1 MGVGKGSLTTA
12 QKVFLKLACAPGEM
26 SFFFALSFSLTHLG
40 TFLAFFL
47 SPLVA
52 ESSKSGYKAS
62 IWTSGAIAVGCLL
75 CTLSLLGKLRHVE
88 PFLRQGDGGGAL
100 RRLLGEESGSEGE
113 EEEGRREGGVVVRR
127 ASDGTWA
134 TSSSYSEEEDGRE
147 DRERELLDMEESGQ
161 HGGRG
166 GSSSV
171 PVARLAGQDDEGKSD
186 DHHHQAAA
194 LVLPAVNGHTQTPS
208 SSSTP
213 FSFYS
218 CWRRAVAC
226 PSSAYQALL
235 VCFSDLC
242 TWPFFFLLM
251 TTLCFYA
258 AFMPFETFAVDYL
271 KIHHNFSSAHA
282 SLGASLLPALSVL
295 LSPPMGALVD
305 KELAP
310 LSSSHPPSFLR
321 RYIWPP
327 GSTQLW
333 SMLLTALGLLSLLPF
348 LTPTLGWLPGFTL
361 VSMGYA
367 FSCASLWT
375 TIPYFVPTRSLGL
388 ALGVIH
394 AVDDAGILAVQV
406 GVGRLLD
413 EGKRDG
419 IGEDWEY
426 EDKVLPLLVLFALL
440 ACLSTYPVMRA
451 LKTKITL

>member
-1 MGVGKGSLTTA
+1 MGVR
-12 QKVFLKLACAPGEM
+12 
-26 SFFFALSFSLTHLG
+26 G
-40 TFLAFFL
+40 T
-47 SPLVA
+47 
-52 ESSKSGYKAS
+52 E
-62 IWTSGAIAVGCLL
+62 
-75 CTLSLLGKLRHVE
+75 
-88 PFLRQGDGGGAL
+88 
-100 RRLLGEESGSEGE
+100 
-113 EEEGRREGGVVVRR
+113 VVRR

-134 TSSSYSEEEDGRE
+134 SSNAGEEEGEE
-147 DRERELLDMEESGQ
+147 DLLDLEESGQ
-161 HGGRG
+161 HGGERREGGRG

-171 PVARLAGQDDEGKSD
+171 PVAMEVEQGDEGKSD
-186 DHHHQAAA
+186 ENEEDHDPTAADLVFAAA
-194 LVLPAVNGHTQTPS
+194 HGTLDHAPPAAGPS
-208 SSSTP
+208 FLS
-213 FSFYS
+213 S
-218 CWRRAVAC
+218 CWGQMVGC
-226 PSSAYQALL
+226 PSSTYRALL

-271 KIHHNFSSAHA
+271 KTHLNFSSAHA

-310 LSSSHPPSFLR
+310 FSSSRPLSFFR
-321 RYIWPP
+321 RYLWPP

-333 SMLLTALGLLSLLPF
+333 SMLLTAMGLLSLLPF

-419 IGEDWEY
+419 EGEDWEY
-426 EDKVLPLLVLFALL
+426 EEKVLPLLVLFALL
-440 ACLSTYPVMRA
+440 ACLATLPVMRA
-451 LKTKITL
+451 LKSRISV